1 MTVRV
6 SGRQNDQGSVMGRG
20 AFRTEPLV
28 SAGISKKLAEDI
40 VTYHQNMEALVDS
53 DGVDLDCIPGKTHF
67 KRAIE
72 VFRQAAE
79 AYAEGPEA
87 FRRFKFSQ
95 EFREEIVRFMGAEN
109 GARLFDAWSS
119 DSSAE
124 AAGRSVRETSAFED
138 SFYGG
143 KVNGKP
149 NCQEPTL
156 KKFHIGGITGTTEL
170 PWIKQIVVGD
180 AETGFDYRRRLFL
193 MKGHDGLPVLLI
205 QPAYHHAEVPHVDEL
220 DAKAIEIL
228 ISRYEPLGVDVRLM
242 PPTML
247 SRDEGINTGYST
259 FASGRSPLFYIDS
272 NCHLWSL
279 GERDIARNGLHP
291 REHGESVDFSRG
303 WHSEHQIV

>member
-1 MTVRV
+1 MAFRV
-6 SGRQNDQGSVMGRG
+6 PGRHSYHSVMGKG
-20 AFRTEPLV
+20 AFRAEPLV
-28 SAGISKKLAEDI
+28 SAGISRRIAEDI
-40 VTYHQNMEALVDS
+40 VTYHWNMEALADS
-53 DGVDLDCIPGKTHF
+53 SRVDLDCIPGKTHF
-67 KRAIE
+67 KRAID

-95 EFREEIVRFMGAEN
+95 DFREELVGFMGAEK
-109 GARLFDAWSS
+109 GVRLFDAWSS

-124 AAGRSVRETSAFED
+124 AAGMSLRETGAFED

-156 KKFHIGGITGTTEL
+156 RTFHIGGITGTIEL
-170 PWIKQIVVGD
+170 PWIKQVVVGD
-180 AETGFDYRRRLFL
+180 IETGFDYRRRLFL

-205 QPAYHHAEVPHVDEL
+205 QPAYHRAELPHVDEL
-220 DAKAIEIL
+220 NAKASIL

-242 PPTML
+242 PPAML
-247 SRDEGINTGYST
+247 SRDEGVNTGYST

-272 NCHLWSL
+272 NCHVWSI
-279 GERDIARNGLHP
+279 GENDIARNGLHA
-291 REHGESVDFSRG
+291 REEGESIHFGRG
-303 WHSEHQIV
+303 WRSEHRLV